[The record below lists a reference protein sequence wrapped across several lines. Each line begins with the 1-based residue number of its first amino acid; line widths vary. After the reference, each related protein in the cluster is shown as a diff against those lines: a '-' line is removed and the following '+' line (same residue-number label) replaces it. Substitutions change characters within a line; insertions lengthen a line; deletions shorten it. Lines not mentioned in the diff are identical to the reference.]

1 MGRDRLRSLFLFMTN
16 LKLNNKK
23 ITNAWCM
30 YDWANSV
37 YSLTITTAVFPI
49 YFESVTTDADGGKLV
64 EFFGWVLPN
73 TVLYSYAL
81 SFSFLLTAL
90 VIPLLTGIAD
100 YTGKKKL
107 FLKAFAY
114 LGSAACAGMFFFDGP
129 NLEFGVLMAVLASVG
144 YSGSLVFY
152 DAFLPEI
159 ASQDRFDKLSAKG
172 YSLGYVG
179 SVILLV
185 LNLVMIEA
193 PDLFGLEEGSL
204 PARISFLTVAVW
216 WAAFAQ
222 IPFKRLPDNP
232 YKKRVEAGWIKKG
245 YKELT
250 LVYRQIQGL
259 PNLKRY
265 VVAYFF
271 FNGGVQAVMYLA
283 PLFGAKEL
291 EMATQDLIL
300 TVLIIQLVAI
310 GGAYLFANLSS
321 RRGNIYSL
329 MTMILIWIVVCFAA
343 FFVQNTVQFFVL
355 AFFVGLIMG
364 GIQALSRATYSKLI
378 PQDTEDH
385 ASFFSFYDVTF
396 NLSIV
401 AGTLAYGSIEFI
413 SGSMRY
419 SALGLSVFFILGLVL
434 LRSVKVKSVTVA

>member
-1 MGRDRLRSLFLFMTN
+1 MTK
-16 LKLNNKK
+16 LELNNKK

-49 YFESVTTDADGGKLV
+49 YFESVTTSASGDKNV
-64 EFFGWVLPN
+64 EFFGMIMPN

-81 SFSFLLTAL
+81 SFSFLLTAII
-90 VIPLLTGIAD
+90 IPLLTGIAD

-107 FLKAFAY
+107 FLKIFAY
-114 LGSAACAGMFFFDGP
+114 LGSAACAGMFFFEGP
-129 NLEFGVLMAVLASVG
+129 NLEFGVLMAILASVG

-159 ASQDRFDKLSAKG
+159 ATPDRYDKLSAKG
-172 YSLGYVG
+172 YSLGYIG
-179 SVILLV
+179 SVILLIF
-185 LNLVMIEA
+185 NLVMIEA
-193 PDLFGLEEGSL
+193 PGLFGLEEGSL

-216 WAAFAQ
+216 WVVFAQ
-222 IPFKRLPDNP
+222 IPFKRLPSNP
-232 YKKRVEAGWIKKG
+232 FKKKAKGSWVKKG
-245 YKELT
+245 YRELT
-250 LVYRQIQGL
+250 LVYQRIKEL

-283 PLFGAKEL
+283 SLFGAKEL
-291 EMATQDLIL
+291 GMETQDLIL

-310 GGAYLFANLSS
+310 GGAYLFAGLSS
-321 RRGNIYSL
+321 KRGNIYSL
-329 MTMILIWIVVCFAA
+329 ITMILIWILVCFAA
-343 FFVQNTVQFFVL
+343 FFVQNTIQFFVL

-378 PQDTEDH
+378 PEDTEDH

-413 SGSMRY
+413 TGSMRY
-419 SALGLSVFFILGLVL
+419 SALGLSVFFIIGLLL
-434 LRSVKVKSVTVA
+434 LRSVNVQTKTTP

>member
-1 MGRDRLRSLFLFMTN
+1 MTK
-16 LKLNNKK
+16 LELNNKK

-49 YFESVTTDADGGKLV
+49 YFESVTTSATGDKNV
-64 EFFGWVLPN
+64 EFFGMIMPN

-81 SFSFLLTAL
+81 SFSFLLTAII
-90 VIPLLTGIAD
+90 IPLLTGIAD
-100 YTGKKKL
+100 YTGKKKF
-107 FLKAFAY
+107 FLKIFAY
-114 LGSAACAGMFFFDGP
+114 LGSAACAGMFFFEGP
-129 NLEFGVLMAVLASVG
+129 NLEFGVLMAILASVG

-159 ASQDRFDKLSAKG
+159 ATPDRYDKLSAKG
-172 YSLGYVG
+172 YSLGYIG
-179 SVILLV
+179 SVILLIF
-185 LNLVMIEA
+185 NLIMIEA
-193 PDLFGLEEGSL
+193 PGLFGLEEGSL

-216 WAAFAQ
+216 WVVFAQ
-222 IPFKRLPDNP
+222 IPFKRLPSNP
-232 YKKRVEAGWIKKG
+232 FKKKAKGSWVKKG
-245 YKELT
+245 YRELT
-250 LVYRQIQGL
+250 LVYQRIKEL

-283 PLFGAKEL
+283 SLFGAKEL
-291 EMATQDLIL
+291 GMETQDLIL

-310 GGAYLFANLSS
+310 GGAYLFAGLSS
-321 RRGNIYSL
+321 KRGNIYSL
-329 MTMILIWIVVCFAA
+329 MTMILIWILVCFAA
-343 FFVQNTVQFFVL
+343 FFVQNTIQFFVL

-378 PQDTEDH
+378 PEDTEDH

-413 SGSMRY
+413 TGSMRY
-419 SALGLSVFFILGLVL
+419 SALGLSVFFIIGLVL
-434 LRSVKVKSVTVA
+434 LRSVNVQTKATH

>member
-1 MGRDRLRSLFLFMTN
+1 
-16 LKLNNKK
+16 
-23 ITNAWCM
+23 M

-49 YFESVTTDADGGKLV
+49 YFENVTTDADGGKMV

-90 VIPLLTGIAD
+90 IIPLLTGIAD

-107 FLKAFAY
+107 FLKIFAY
-114 LGSAACAGMFFFDGP
+114 VGSAACAGMFFFEAE

-159 ASQDRFDKLSAKG
+159 ATEDRFDKLSARG
-172 YSLGYVG
+172 YSLGYIG
-179 SVILLV
+179 SVILLIF
-185 LNLVMIEA
+185 NLVMIEA
-193 PDLFGLEEGSL
+193 PGIFGLEDGSL

-216 WAAFAQ
+216 WAGFAQ
-222 IPFKRLPDNP
+222 IPFNRLPENPYKRKAQKGWVKKGYQELVLIYGQVKRLP
-232 YKKRVEAGWIKKG
+232 
-245 YKELT
+245 
-250 LVYRQIQGL
+250 Q
-259 PNLKRY
+259 LKRY
-265 VVAYFF
+265 LIAYFF

-283 PLFGAKEL
+283 SLFGAKEL
-291 EMATQDLIL
+291 KMETQYLIL

-310 GGAYLFANLSS
+310 GGAYLFADLSEK
-321 RRGNIYSL
+321 RGNIYSL
-329 MTMILIWIVVCFAA
+329 MTMIVIWIVVCLAA
-343 FFVQNTVQFFVL
+343 FFVQNDVQFFIL
-355 AFFVGLIMG
+355 AFFVGIIMG

-378 PQDTEDH
+378 PEDTEDY

-401 AGTLAYGSIEFI
+401 AGTLAYGSIEFLT
-413 SGSMRY
+413 GSMRY
-419 SALGLSVFFILGLVL
+419 SALGLIVFFLIGLILLKSIRVNIKLV
-434 LRSVKVKSVTVA
+434 S

>member
-1 MGRDRLRSLFLFMTN
+1 MTE
-16 LKLNNKK
+16 LELNNKK
-23 ITNAWCM
+23 ITNSWCM

-49 YFESVTTDADGGKLV
+49 YFESVTTSATGDKNV
-64 EFFGWVLPN
+64 EFFGMIIPN

-81 SFSFLLTAL
+81 SFSFLLTAII
-90 VIPLLTGIAD
+90 IPLLTGIAD
-100 YTGKKKL
+100 YTGKKKF
-107 FLKAFAY
+107 FLKIFAY
-114 LGSAACAGMFFFDGP
+114 LGSAACAGMFFFEGP
-129 NLEFGVLMAVLASVG
+129 NLEFGVLMAILASVG

-159 ASQDRFDKLSAKG
+159 ATPDRYDKLSAKG
-172 YSLGYVG
+172 YSFGYIG
-179 SVILLV
+179 SVILLIF
-185 LNLVMIEA
+185 NLVMIEA
-193 PDLFGLEEGSL
+193 PGLFGLEEGSL

-216 WAAFAQ
+216 WVVFAQ
-222 IPFKRLPDNP
+222 ISFKRLPSNP
-232 YKKRVEAGWIKKG
+232 FKKKVKGSWVKKG
-245 YKELT
+245 YRELT
-250 LVYRQIQGL
+250 LVYQRIKKL

-283 PLFGAKEL
+283 SLFGAKEL
-291 EMATQDLIL
+291 GMETQDLIL

-310 GGAYLFANLSS
+310 GGAYLFAGLSS
-321 RRGNIYSL
+321 KRGNIYSL
-329 MTMILIWIVVCFAA
+329 MTMILIWVLVCFAA
-343 FFVQNTVQFFVL
+343 FFVQNTIQFFVL

-378 PQDTEDH
+378 PEDTEDH

-413 SGSMRY
+413 TGSMRY
-419 SALGLSVFFILGLVL
+419 SALGLSIFFIIGLVL
-434 LRSVKVKSVTVA
+434 LRSVNVRTNATH